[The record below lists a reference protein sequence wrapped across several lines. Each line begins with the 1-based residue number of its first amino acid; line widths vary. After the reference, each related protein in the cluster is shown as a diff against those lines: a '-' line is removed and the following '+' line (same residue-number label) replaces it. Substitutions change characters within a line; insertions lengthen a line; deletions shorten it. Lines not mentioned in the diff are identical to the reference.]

1 MKSKEKINKQ
11 KKDICYCNKCASPI
25 GSKQT
30 AYSIEE
36 LYAGEIVNIL
46 VCNDCNNEHQLQLSW
61 SIDAQTN

>member
-1 MKSKEKINKQ
+1 MKAKEKLK